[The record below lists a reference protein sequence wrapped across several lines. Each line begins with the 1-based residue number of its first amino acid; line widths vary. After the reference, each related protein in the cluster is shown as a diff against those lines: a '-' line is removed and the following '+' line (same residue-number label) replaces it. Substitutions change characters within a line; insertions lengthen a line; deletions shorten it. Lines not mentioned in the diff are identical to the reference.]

1 MNIDLITP
9 KNSSFESSGKDLQ
22 EITKRFLGNQ
32 KLLKLL
38 KYSTAD
44 ALRKPDLTNQEIQ
57 KMMNKNIRVA
67 PKLPYESDQESV
79 IIVSFDNFMTNGNN
93 PEFRDNII
101 LIDVFCPIETW
112 IMDDYML
119 RPYKIMHE
127 IDGMLNKTKITG
139 ILRYCLTSPYS
150 FIRKEDGEPI
160 PSPGILSWYWQQNR
174 PPRWIRPNPEVTA
187 SAC

>member
-32 KLLKLL
+32 KLLKLSL
-38 KYSTAD
+38 SMKK
-44 ALRKPDLTNQEIQ
+44 LNMLNLILNGKKLNIKIR

-127 IDGMLNKTKITG
+127 IDGMLNKTKLTG
-139 ILRYCLTSPYS
+139 IGVVNFLSSNAL
-150 FIRKEDGEPI
+150 
-160 PSPGILSWYWQQNR
+160 ILSEELAGFTMSYVVVN
-174 PPRWIRPNPEVTA
+174 NV
-187 SAC
+187 

>member
-1 MNIDLITP
+1 MNIDVITT

-127 IDGMLNKTKITG
+127 IDGMLNKTKLTG
-139 ILRYCLTSPYS
+139 IGVVNFLSSNAL
-150 FIRKEDGEPI
+150 
-160 PSPGILSWYWQQNR
+160 ILSEELAGFTMSYVVVN
-174 PPRWIRPNPEVTA
+174 NV
-187 SAC
+187 